1 MVGKIAGSDETNLP
15 HRLAIAISPIAGYEL
30 PTRRETR
37 PLMLRRLYDRMI
49 DIAAGPNAIW
59 ALIAVAFAESSFFP
73 IPPDILLIPMML
85 ARPRTAW
92 RLAAVCTIASVIGGM
107 LGYAIGYY
115 GFDLIGR
122 PILEFYHAMPR
133 YDALKAGFD
142 QWGVWIIIIKGM
154 TPIPYKLVTIASGV
168 AHFDFAA
175 FVGASIISRSLRFFM
190 LAALLWWFGP
200 AVRDFIEKRLML
212 VTSLFAAALVGGFVI
227 IRYL

>member
-1 MVGKIAGSDETNLP
+1 
-15 HRLAIAISPIAGYEL
+15 
-30 PTRRETR
+30 
-37 PLMLRRLYDRMI
+37 MLKRLYDRT
-49 DIAAGPNAIW
+49 IAVASGPNAIW
-59 ALIAVAFAESSFFP
+59 ALVAVAFAESSFFP
-73 IPPDILLIPMML
+73 LPPDILLIPMML
-85 ARPRTAW
+85 ARPRDAW
-92 RLAAVCTIASVIGGM
+92 RLAAICTIASVVGGM
-107 LGYAIGYY
+107 LGYAIGDW

-142 QWGVWIIIIKGM
+142 RWGVWIIIVKGM

-168 AHFDFAA
+168 AHFDLAA
-175 FVGASIISRSLRFFM
+175 FVGASIISRSLRFFL

-227 IRYL
+227 LRYL